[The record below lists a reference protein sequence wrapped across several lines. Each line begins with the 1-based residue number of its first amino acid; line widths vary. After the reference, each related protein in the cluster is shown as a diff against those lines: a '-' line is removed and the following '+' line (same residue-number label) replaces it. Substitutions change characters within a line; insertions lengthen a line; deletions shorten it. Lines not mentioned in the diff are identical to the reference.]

1 MPCRLPAHIHLVAGP
16 TVRRARLWTQ
26 LPDVLV
32 HASGRRTFLEGT
44 RLSPDIPVLLYETD
58 RRCSDTLR
66 FLDQA
71 SAMQNDLCIIL
82 LGREVGA
89 EQVAAFLRHGA
100 FDYLTW
106 PCPPARLVASMAD
119 GLANR
124 RTFIE
129 IRNLSDE
136 LAVTNQALA
145 HDRDMLAQCNR
156 TLSMLN
162 QLTQTLSASLDS
174 PAIIKALFGSLGPL
188 FRASGMGLINAPP
201 EQLWTWSPLPDHA
214 RQGALRTHLRSLRDR
229 GRNLPEAAHP
239 RGLHLVPASLL
250 RSSLASLESTSN
262 GIRRTVATCTVPLTI
277 GLHDAFLHIERDG
290 DDPFTEQERQLLA
303 TVGASVALSLRNAE
317 AYQQLHH
324 LALHDPLTGLLN
336 RRALDGPLTREVK
349 AGLRYGTPACLM
361 LLDLDYFK
369 TVNDRL
375 GHMAGDEV
383 LRQVARLI
391 QESVREVDSV
401 GRYGGE
407 EFAVVLPHT
416 GLDQAHASAERLRAH
431 LERRAFDLADGQ
443 IRLTASIGLASLGG
457 PDVGTMPEWIA
468 AADAALYA
476 AKAQGRNCIVAKSL
490 GHYSP
495 AHTAVLC
502 LAA

>member
-1 MPCRLPAHIHLVAGP
+1 MPCTLPAHIHLVAGP

-26 LPDVLV
+26 LPNVLV
-32 HASGRRTFLEGT
+32 HASDRRTFLEGT
-44 RLSPDIPVLLYETD
+44 QLSPDIPVLLYETD
-58 RRCSDTLR
+58 RRCPDTLR

-82 LGREVGA
+82 LGKEVGA

-106 PCPPARLVASMAD
+106 PCSPARLGASMAD

-129 IRNLSDE
+129 IRNLSAE
-136 LAVTNQALA
+136 LAMTNQALA

-174 PAIIKALFGSLGPL
+174 AAIVKALFESLGPL
-188 FRASGMGLINAPP
+188 FRAAGMGLINTHP

-229 GRNLPEAAHP
+229 GNLQDAAHR
-239 RGLHLVPASLL
+239 RGLHPVPASLL
-250 RSSLASLESTSN
+250 HASSAPVESTPN
-262 GIRRTVATCTVPLTI
+262 GRTVATCTVPLTI
-277 GLHDAFLHIERDG
+277 GLHAAFLHVERDG
-290 DDPFTEQERQLLA
+290 DDPFTQQERQLLA

-369 TVNDRL
+369 TVNDLL

-391 QESVREVDSV
+391 QESVRAIDSV

-416 GLDQAHASAERLRAH
+416 GLEQARASAERLRAN
-431 LERRAFDLADGQ
+431 LERRAFALADGQ

-457 PDVGTMPEWIA
+457 PDIGTVPEWIA

-476 AKAQGRNCIVAKSL
+476 AKAQGRNCVVAKSP

-495 AHTAVLC
+495 THTAVLC